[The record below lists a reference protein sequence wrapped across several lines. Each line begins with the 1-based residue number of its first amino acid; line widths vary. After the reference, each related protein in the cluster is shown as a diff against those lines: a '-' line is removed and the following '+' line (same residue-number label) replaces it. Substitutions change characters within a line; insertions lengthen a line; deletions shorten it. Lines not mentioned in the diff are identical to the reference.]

1 LNAAHLDR
9 RLVPGAA
16 RFVGMTEIACAQTG
30 RPRNLTVFKTPIC
43 ACCDGWIAHN
53 QPS

>member
-1 LNAAHLDR
+1 MNTAHLDR

-16 RFVGMTEIACAQTG
+16 LFIGMTGTARAQTD
-30 RPRNLTVFKTPIC
+30 RPRNLTVFKTPTC

>member
-1 LNAAHLDR
+1 MNTARLNR
-9 RLVPGAA
+9 RLLLGAA
-16 RFVGMTEIACAQTG
+16 LFVGMTGTACAQTD